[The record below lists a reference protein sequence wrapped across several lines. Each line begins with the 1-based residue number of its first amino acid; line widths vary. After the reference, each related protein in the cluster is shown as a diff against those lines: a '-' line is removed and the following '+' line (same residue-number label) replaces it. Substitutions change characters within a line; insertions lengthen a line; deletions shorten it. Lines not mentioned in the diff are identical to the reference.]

1 MRAVRPDAGHHH
13 VYRAATARGDRP
25 LEGDPARPPAITR
38 AIAAGH
44 PLPVAVIDTYALA
57 RFFSARARCGTGPG
71 TIGALPGAVW
81 WPGTIGA
88 PMERPIA
95 DAEVADTAGDV
106 ACPLRRGL
114 PLGSPDRRRS
124 SVDERFDAPD
134 SPLLVEGA
142 ALEKV
147 ATGAVWAEGPV
158 WVPRR
163 RAVRSEERRVGKERR
178 GRGARAEER

>member
-13 VYRAATARGDRP
+13 AYRAATARGDRP

-71 TIGALPGAVW
+71 TIGALPEPCG
-81 WPGTIGA
+81 GRA
-88 PMERPIA
+88 PSALRWNGPMT
-95 DAEVADTAGDV
+95 DTEVADTEGDV

-147 ATGAVWAEGPV
+147 ATGAVWAE
-158 WVPRR
+158 
-163 RAVRSEERRVGKERR
+163 RSEERRVGEE
-178 GRGARAEER
+178 GRGGGWRGVY